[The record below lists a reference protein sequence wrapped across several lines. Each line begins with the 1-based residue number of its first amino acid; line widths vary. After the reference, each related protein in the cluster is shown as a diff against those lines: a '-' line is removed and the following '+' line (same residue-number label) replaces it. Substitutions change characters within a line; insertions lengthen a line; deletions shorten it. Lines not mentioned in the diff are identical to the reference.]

1 MSKLSSRSNK
11 LLREELRKRRRDI
24 PSRLRLAHDRAI
36 QMHLLQLIRS
46 QRVGSLACF
55 WPFDGEPD
63 LIPICKELIADDCKI
78 ALPVV
83 SKQLDYKMEFHRW
96 DAVSPLTKN
105 RYGIREPQKTMP
117 MPLSGFDM
125 LLLPLVGYDKTGNRL
140 GMGAGYYDRQ
150 LETLRDLHRPYRL
163 GIAYSLQQVSLIR
176 KNDWDVPLHGLVN
189 EQGLI
194 PFR

>member
-1 MSKLSSRSNK
+1 
-11 LLREELRKRRRDI
+11 
-24 PSRLRLAHDRAI
+24 
-36 QMHLLQLIRS
+36 MHLLQLIRS

-83 SKQLDYKMEFHRW
+83 FKQLDYKMEFHRW

-125 LLLPLVGYDKTGNRL
+125 LLMPLVGYDKTGNRL

-189 EQGLI
+189 EHGWI
-194 PFR
+194 SFI

>member
-1 MSKLSSRSNK
+1 MSTLSGKSNK
-11 LLREELRKRRRDI
+11 LLRKELRQRRRDI

-46 QRVGSLACF
+46 QQIGSLACF

-83 SKQLDYKMEFHRW
+83 SEQLDYKMEFHRW
-96 DAVSPLTKN
+96 NAVSPLTEN
-105 RYGIREPQKTMP
+105 RYGIREPQKTIP

-125 LLLPLVGYDKTGNRL
+125 LLMPLVGYDETGNRL

-189 EQGLI
+189 EHGWI
-194 PFR
+194 SFI

>member
-1 MSKLSSRSNK
+1 MSVLSSRSNK
-11 LLREELRKRRRDI
+11 LRKELRQRRRDI
-24 PSRLRLAHDRAI
+24 PSRLRLANDRSI
-36 QMHLLQLIRS
+36 HLHLLQLIRS
-46 QRVGSLACF
+46 QQIGSLACF

-63 LIPICKELIADDCKI
+63 LIPMCKELIADNCKI

-83 SKQLDYKMEFHRW
+83 SEHLDYKMEFHCW
-96 DAVSPLTKN
+96 DADSLLTKN
-105 RYGIREPQKTMP
+105 LYGIHEPQKTIP

-125 LLLPLVGYDKTGNRL
+125 LLMPLVGYDKTGNRL

-163 GIAYSLQQVSLIR
+163 GIAYSLQQASLIR

-189 EQGLI
+189 EQGWI
-194 PFR
+194 SFI

>member
-1 MSKLSSRSNK
+1 MSTLSGKSNK
-11 LLREELRKRRRDI
+11 LLRKELRQRRRDI

-46 QRVGSLACF
+46 QQIGSLACF

-63 LIPICKELIADDCKI
+63 LLPICKKLIADDCKI

-83 SKQLDYKMEFHRW
+83 SEQLDYKMEFHRW

-105 RYGIREPQKTMP
+105 RYGIREPQKTIS

-125 LLLPLVGYDKTGNRL
+125 LLMPLVGYDKTGNRL

-150 LETLRDLHRPYRL
+150 LETLRDLQKPYRL
-163 GIAYSLQQVSLIR
+163 GIAYSLQRVSLIR

-189 EQGLI
+189 EHGWI
-194 PFR
+194 SFI